1 MSRSAEETQ
10 EKGTFFRPVSR
21 ERAGKMGAE
30 VNSMKKEMLFSFLA
44 GLVLPV
50 IMALM
55 FQRAPAVGDVES
67 DALTPTRAAVDE
79 KEQLTVVSKSGN
91 LRQMSLDEYL
101 VGVVLAE
108 MPADFDSEAL
118 KAQAVVARTYT
129 RRRME
134 SGKHEGAAVCMDP
147 GCCQGWR
154 SPESYL
160 DEGGRQASIDKV
172 RRAVADTDGA
182 VLCYDGRL
190 IDATYFSCSGGST
203 EDAVAVWGQDVP
215 YLQAVQ
221 SPGEEE
227 APRYS
232 DTVTFTAAEL
242 ARRLDIENRGDPAG
256 WFGEAAYTDGGGV
269 ESMSVRGKIFTGT
282 QLRSKLGLR
291 STAFSVEVAGE
302 TITITT
308 RGFGHRVGM
317 SQYGAQ
323 AMAQSGSGFA
333 DILSHY
339 YTGAELVWMG

>member
-1 MSRSAEETQ
+1 
-10 EKGTFFRPVSR
+10 
-21 ERAGKMGAE
+21 
-30 VNSMKKEMLFSFLA
+30 MKKEMLFSFLA

-134 SGKHEGAAVCMDP
+134 SGKHEGAAVCMAP

-203 EDAVAVWGQDVP
+203 EDAVAVWGTAYP
-215 YLQAVQ
+215 YLQAVS
-221 SPGEEE
+221 SPGEEK
-227 APRYS
+227 ATHYS
-232 DTVTFTAAEL
+232 DTVTYTPSNFEAALGRDLPGNPGE
-242 ARRLDIENRGDPAG
+242 
-256 WFGEAAYTDGGGV
+256 WFGVVTYTPGGGV
-269 ESMSVRGKIFTGT
+269 ASMEIGGQVYKGT
-282 QLRSKLGLR
+282 QLRSALGLR
-291 STAFSVEVAGE
+291 STAFSVVVKSDS
-302 TITITT
+302 ITINTK
-308 RGFGHRVGM
+308 GFGHRVGM
-317 SQYGAQ
+317 SQYGAD
-323 AMAQSGSGFA
+323 AMALEGNTYRQ
-333 DILSHY
+333 ILAHY
-339 YTGAELVWMG
+339 YRGTILTTLEN